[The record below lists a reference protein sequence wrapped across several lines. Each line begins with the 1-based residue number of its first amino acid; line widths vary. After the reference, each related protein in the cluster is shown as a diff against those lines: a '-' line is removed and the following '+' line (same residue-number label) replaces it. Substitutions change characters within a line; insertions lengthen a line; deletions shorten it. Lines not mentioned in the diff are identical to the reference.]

1 MPEHIHLVNTAL
13 LQLAIRLV
21 ESMESRIWRYH
32 SPELIECN
40 YSGMLLK
47 ERCYP
52 VQPMLKHP
60 QIEDMKYIL
69 YNNSYQTDAWYFP
82 EDYI

>member
-1 MPEHIHLVNTAL
+1 
-13 LQLAIRLV
+13 
-21 ESMESRIWRYH
+21 MESRIWRYH
-32 SPELIECN
+32 PPEQFECN

-69 YNNSYQTDAWYFP
+69 YNNSYQRDAWYFP